1 MRAVPDDEFK
11 LRFPVAKDRTL
22 RRIAIAQMIIVIM
35 ALSSVAIFCISPF
48 FAQGVSEYRNST
60 TGRSEVKN
68 IWDVAIIISAILFV
82 LSFPAAWIVAII
94 ETRVQVRRYGWR
106 AVKDPIEAQRVAM
119 REALYDVATGSTRPD
134 VEPEHNG
141 DRIMV
146 VPVRRLRP
154 VGARLE
160 LTAERQRVQEPR
172 QGS

>member
-22 RRIAIAQMIIVIM
+22 RRIAIIQVTIGVMLIV
-35 ALSSVAIFCISPF
+35 ALITLLVASSVGLYLNDGNVKADINNAADII
-48 FAQGVSEYRNST
+48 AVVS
-60 TGRSEVKN
+60 V
-68 IWDVAIIISAILFV
+68 FV
-82 LSFPAAWIVAII
+82 LIAMFPASWIVAII
-94 ETRVQVRRYGWR
+94 EARVQVRRYGWR

-134 VEPEHNG
+134 VELEHNG

-160 LTAERQRVQEPR
+160 LIAEREKAQVPQ

>member
-1 MRAVPDDEFK
+1 MRPAPDDEFK

-22 RRIAIAQMIIVIM
+22 RRIAIAQLSIYVM
-35 ALSSVAIFCISPF
+35 ALSAVAIFCISPF

-60 TGRSEVKN
+60 TGPEVKN

-94 ETRVQVRRYGWR
+94 EARVQVRRYGWR

-119 REALYDVATGSTRPD
+119 REALYDVATGSTQASPD
-134 VEPEHNG
+134 TDG
-141 DRIMV
+141 DRLMV

-160 LTAERQRVQEPR
+160 LTAERDKARAARETR
-172 QGS
+172 